1 MPDETQT
8 GTFAAG
14 AAAAATGMA
23 GLADGLRQ
31 LQDGQARL
39 LAALVR
45 LDDGG
50 AELATGLRL
59 MQASLPVDMPS
70 SPGTAAGLA
79 NSVRPV
85 LEVVAPVASEGAG
98 FSPNLV
104 PLALW
109 MGAVMTAFLFN
120 FRRLPAALIAAPRT
134 ATVAGR
140 LVFPALVVAGQ
151 SLLMLAML
159 VGLLQVP
166 LQRVLP
172 LAVTLVLASLLFL
185 CLIFALVHLFGDVGK
200 MVAVLLLVV
209 QMSAAG
215 ALLPIELT
223 APLFQAMH
231 RWLPLTWV
239 VHAFRASLF
248 GAYDGACANA
258 WAAMLATAVAA
269 LAFAVILGRWR
280 PVLAEAYRPALE
292 VD

>member
-1 MPDETQT
+1 M
-8 GTFAAG
+8 
-14 AAAAATGMA
+14 
-23 GLADGLRQ
+23 
-31 LQDGQARL
+31 
-39 LAALVR
+39 
-45 LDDGG
+45 
-50 AELATGLRL
+50 
-59 MQASLPVDMPS
+59 
-70 SPGTAAGLA
+70 
-79 NSVRPV
+79 RPV

-140 LVFPALVVAGQ
+140 LVFPVLVVAGQ

-248 GAYDGACANA
+248 GAYEGACANA

-280 PVLAEAYRPALE
+280 PVSAEAYRPALE